1 MNMKIFKNIFY
12 LAAFGAL
19 FVMSSCNEDDATG
32 QATLKPTSSV
42 SIAVEGAGTISPVL
56 DDADFS
62 HVVNLTLSEK
72 QVVDVVVFV
81 SQVGGDAV
89 DGEDYKLSTN
99 RIVFPAYSTKS
110 SFEIKILADA
120 KAEDVE
126 TLTLQIGDERTA
138 NASLAPVTVDFTIN
152 NYSGSDLNVG
162 LSWAAEIIGADGST
176 ISPTSLA
183 DLRLLVVDGMPYTN
197 IIAELD
203 GGSFESYTLPS
214 DSVDGDYYI
223 VADFY
228 SAMDLGAQGSFDVD
242 FTINNYSGSD
252 LNVGLSWAAEIIGAD
267 GSTISPTSLA
277 DLRLLVVDG
286 MPYTNIIAELDG
298 GSFESYTLP
307 SDSVDGDYYIV
318 ADFYSAMD
326 LGAQG
331 SFDVDLTVDFQQ
343 DGVNDGVSY
352 SFPAALNTADVCAGN
367 HFYLAK
373 ITKTGSDYVFT
384 RIGEHNVPNLAG
396 NYAVVTN
403 GTNTDG
409 QPEAIDHAY
418 DVTVTD
424 LGGGSYSI
432 SDGVAG
438 VYILWYSI
446 YGYTFETE
454 GNFTV
459 NNCDNTLTGKWNTGF
474 TGDAVTLTG
483 SLEADG
489 TLSIHWENEFGDIS
503 DAVYTKK

>member
-138 NASLAPVTVDFTIN
+138 NASLAPVT
-152 NYSGSDLNVG
+152 
-162 LSWAAEIIGADGST
+162 
-176 ISPTSLA
+176 
-183 DLRLLVVDGMPYTN
+183 
-197 IIAELD
+197 
-203 GGSFESYTLPS
+203 
-214 DSVDGDYYI
+214 
-223 VADFY
+223 
-228 SAMDLGAQGSFDVD
+228 VD